1 MAANINPVGRPRNR
15 IKSACVS
22 LLIPEP
28 QKKRMQR
35 VAQREGLSLA
45 SWIRLQAIRALTQP
59 KTSEAA

>member
-35 VAQREGLSLA
+35 RAEREGLSLA
-45 SWIRLQAIRALTQP
+45 SWIRIQAIRALAPP
-59 KTSEAA
+59 KTDQAA